1 MVDSISQANSP
12 DRVAAQELIATVIN
26 PQPPEA
32 RSVVE
37 ALLCLEKATKQHR
50 IDYPL
55 ESLLGTWQLW
65 FVTGTRKQK
74 RGGIALGQGFYLPQ
88 FAPAQISFQ
97 RSPDGPIEIGN
108 QVQLGA
114 LRLRLTGPAR
124 YLGKKNLLAFDFTQ
138 WQLLGGSRVLLSGA
152 MRGGDTQRANFDE
165 MAIAKL
171 PFFAFFHVTDQ
182 LIAARGRGG
191 GLAIWRQSPSNPA

>member
-1 MVDSISQANSP
+1 MADAVSQTNCP
-12 DRVAAQELIATVIN
+12 DRMAAQELIATVVN
-26 PQPPEA
+26 SQPPEA
-32 RSVVE
+32 RSVVD
-37 ALLCLEKATKQHR
+37 ALLCLEKTTKQHR

-74 RGGIALGQGFYLPQ
+74 QGGIALGKGFYVPQ

-97 RSPDGPIEIGN
+97 RSSDGTIEIGN

-114 LRLRLTGPAR
+114 LRLRFIGPAR
-124 YLGKKNLLAFDFTQ
+124 YLGKKNLLAFDFIQ
-138 WQLLGGSRVLLSGA
+138 WQLLWGEQVVFSGS
-152 MRGGDTQRANFDE
+152 MRGGDTQRANFE
-165 MAIAKL
+165 QTAIAKL
-171 PFFAFFHVTDQ
+171 PFFAFFHATEQ

-191 GLAIWRQSPSNPA
+191 GLAIWRRPPSQSM